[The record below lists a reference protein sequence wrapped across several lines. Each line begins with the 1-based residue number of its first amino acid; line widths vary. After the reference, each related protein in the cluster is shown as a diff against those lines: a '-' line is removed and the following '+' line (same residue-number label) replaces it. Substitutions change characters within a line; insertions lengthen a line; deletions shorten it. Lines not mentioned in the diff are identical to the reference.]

1 VEVTIVGAGV
11 AGCAIA
17 WELSSR
23 GAAVTVV
30 DTRGIGK
37 GATYA
42 SAGILAPRI
51 EGSSPELL
59 RLALCSLGMYDSFVS
74 RLKRDA
80 ERTIEYERSGTLQV
94 ALRPEENAELQ
105 QSAAEL
111 SAAHIPHSWLD
122 ARHAQ
127 RVEPNLTSDV
137 VGALLIPEHGY
148 VSVAALVDALADA
161 ARRRGAR
168 FVTTPV
174 DEVRGGRRPRVITR
188 GEAIEADVVVI
199 AAGSWSSDLTA
210 SAVRPRADAA
220 GSTGTAPV
228 RPVRG
233 QLLHLQM
240 PSRVASR
247 VLWGHECYIVP
258 WRDGSVLV
266 GATVEEVGF
275 DESATVAGVQHLTS
289 AATHMLPVLA
299 GATFAGVRVGLR
311 PATPDALPAIGR
323 ASSLEGVVYATGHYR
338 NGVLLAPLTAVLVG
352 DLVLEN
358 RERNELSLTRPERLG
373 L

>member
-1 VEVTIVGAGV
+1 M
-11 AGCAIA
+11 
-17 WELSSR
+17 
-23 GAAVTVV
+23 TVV

-51 EGSSPELL
+51 EGSSPDLL
-59 RLALCSLGMYDSFVS
+59 RLALCSLGMYDTFIS
-74 RLKRDA
+74 RVQRDA
-80 ERTIEYERSGTLQV
+80 DRTIEYERSGTLQI
-94 ALRPEENAELQ
+94 ALRPEEDAELRR
-105 QSAAEL
+105 SAAEL

-127 RVEPNLTSDV
+127 RVEPNLTSDA

-148 VSVAALVDALADA
+148 VSVGALVDALADA
-161 ARRRGAR
+161 ARHRGAR
-168 FVTTPV
+168 FVTMPV
-174 DEVRGGRRPRVITR
+174 DEVQGGRRPRVVTK
-188 GEAIEADVVVI
+188 GETLEADIVVI

-210 SAVRPRADAA
+210 TAVRPRADAA
-220 GSTGTAPV
+220 SRSASSPV
-228 RPVRG
+228 RPIRG

-247 VLWGHECYIVP
+247 VLWGHECYVVP
-258 WRDGSVLV
+258 WHDGSVLV
-266 GATVEEVGF
+266 GATVEDVGF

-289 AATHMLPVLA
+289 AATRMLPSLA
-299 GATFAGVRVGLR
+299 RATFAGVRVGLR
-311 PATPDALPAIGR
+311 PATRDELPAIGR
-323 ASSLEGVVYATGHYR
+323 ASSIEGVVYATGHYR
-338 NGVLLAPLTAVLVG
+338 NGVLLAPLTAVLVA

-358 RERNELSLTRPERLG
+358 RERNELSLTKPARLG